1 MATQPASPTS
11 AAAPPVD
18 HSVHLPK
25 FMPFFWIAAA
35 NLLGILSGDLLSINS
50 RTWLILLGV
59 SLVLWLVPLTLRRGP
74 NLFTHRPLVSRLPPI
89 VLVVFFLLGAWRLSA
104 SKPITSPNQ
113 ASFYNDKGLVEFV
126 GVIIQPPEVHDTH
139 TSLVVKVE
147 ALTPLESDEPDAG
160 KIKGQ
165 VLLQVMP
172 GKDYHY
178 GQRIEVRGKL
188 QTPPD
193 GHDFSYRDYLARRS
207 IHSLIS
213 YAHVEVVKEKA
224 GNPIL
229 VAIYQLRERSEDTL
243 TAILPSP
250 ESDLLMGI
258 LLGNDRGLPDTLND
272 AYQVTG
278 TAHII
283 AISGFNVALLAG
295 LVTSLLSRALGKRR
309 GTTWAVILLTFYCI
323 LVGAEAAVVRATI
336 MGSLGMLG
344 ALLGRRNN
352 GLNTLGITVLGMCL
366 VNPNLPWDIGF
377 QLSFMAT
384 LGLVLY
390 AQPFE
395 TWLTEQLASRLKPEL
410 VERLAVPL
418 TQYLLFTLI
427 AQVMV
432 LPLLAFHFRRLSWLF
447 LVANPLVLPVQPLV
461 MVLGGVALLGGLLFP
476 GLGRVLG
483 YLAWPFAAYTNR
495 MVTWL
500 AALAPTSLALNHFSI
515 AWVILYYVVLFTLTF
530 IRDWKAA
537 WQKIAKPAALLVPLG
552 CAVLVTWSLA
562 LGRPDGKLS
571 LVLLPAG
578 DNPVLLAETPGGRF
592 MLVNGAVEPSNLRT
606 QLSNFMPLTFREL
619 DSLVIPSCKKD
630 DVIGLVDLED
640 RISIH
645 QVIWACDPERIQT
658 TRQLYQ
664 SFSAAGVDQ
673 AHMSPDDRL
682 DLGNGAFLTLQ
693 AAQDN
698 NALFSI
704 IWQDFSANLVI
715 GDSTVFKTENLLN
728 TNLLILPFKGG
739 EMLTANGYPAAQVV
753 WLAVDPQNAALIN
766 QTQFSPAP
774 LCSTCLPTDV
784 YGWLRAK
791 TDGQQLWLT
800 AQNVPK

>member
-1 MATQPASPTS
+1 
-11 AAAPPVD
+11 
-18 HSVHLPK
+18 
-25 FMPFFWIAAA
+25 MPFFWFAVTC
-35 NLLGILSGDLLSINS
+35 LLGILAADLLSINPYV
-50 RTWLILLGV
+50 WLILLGV
-59 SLVLWLVPLTLRRGP
+59 SLVLWLVPLVLRRGP
-74 NLFTHRPLVSRLPPI
+74 NLFTHRPLVSRLPTI
-89 VLVVFFLLGAWRLSA
+89 VLAVFFLLGAWRLSA
-104 SKPITSPNQ
+104 SKPIASTSQ
-113 ASFYNDKGLVEFV
+113 VSWFNDKGLVEFV
-126 GVIIQPPEVHDTH
+126 GVIAQPPDVRDMH

-147 ALTPLESDEPDAG
+147 ELTPQELDERDPG
-160 KIKGQ
+160 TTKGR

-172 GKDYHY
+172 GKEYHY

-193 GHDFSYRDYLARRS
+193 GHDFSYRDYLARHS
-207 IHSLIS
+207 IYSLIT
-213 YAHVEVVKEKA
+213 YAHIDVLAEKA
-224 GNPIL
+224 GNPVL
-229 VAIYQLRERSEDTL
+229 AAIYRLRERSEETL
-243 TAILPSP
+243 AAILPSP

-295 LVTSLLSRALGKRR
+295 LATSLLSRALGKRR
-309 GTTWAVILLTFYCI
+309 GTTWAIILLTFYCI

-336 MGSLGMLG
+336 MGCLAMMG

-352 GLNTLGITVLGMCL
+352 GLNTLGLTVLGMCL

-395 TWLTEQLASRLKPEL
+395 TWLMEQLARRFKPEL
-410 VERLAVPL
+410 IERLAAPL

-495 MVTWL
+495 VVTWL
-500 AALAPTSLALNHFSI
+500 AALAPTPLTLHHFSI
-515 AWVILYYVVLFTLTF
+515 TWVVLYYAILFTLTF
-530 IRDWKAA
+530 TRDWKAA
-537 WQKIAKPAALLVPLG
+537 WQKLAKPATLLIPLG

-562 LGRPDGKLS
+562 LSRPGGKLA

-578 DNPVLLAETPGGRF
+578 DNPVLLVETPGGRF
-592 MLVNGAVEPSNLRT
+592 MLVNGAIEPSSLRA
-606 QLSNFMPLTFREL
+606 QPSNFMPLTFRKL

-640 RISIH
+640 RISLH

-664 SFSAAGVDQ
+664 SFSAAGIDQ
-673 AHMSPDDRL
+673 AHMSPSDQL

-704 IWQDFSANLVI
+704 IWQDFSARLVI
-715 GDSTVFKTENLLN
+715 GDSTIFKTGNQSN
-728 TNLLILPFKGG
+728 ANLLILPFKSG
-739 EMLTANGYPAAQVV
+739 ELLTANGYPAAQVT

-766 QTQFSPAP
+766 QPRVAPTP
-774 LCSTCLPTDV
+774 LCPTCLATDR

-800 AQNVPK
+800 AQNAPK

>member
-1 MATQPASPTS
+1 
-11 AAAPPVD
+11 
-18 HSVHLPK
+18 
-25 FMPFFWIAAA
+25 MPFFWFAVTC
-35 NLLGILSGDLLSINS
+35 LLGILAADLLSI
-50 RTWLILLGV
+50 RPLIWLILLGM
-59 SLVLWLVPLTLRRGP
+59 SLVLWLVPLVLRRGP
-74 NLFTHRPLVSRLPPI
+74 NLFTHRPLVSRIPPI
-89 VLVVFFLLGAWRLSA
+89 VLAVFFLLGAWRLSA
-104 SKPITSPNQ
+104 SKPIASTSQ
-113 ASFYNDKGLVEFV
+113 VSWYNNKGLVEFV
-126 GVIIQPPEVHDTH
+126 GVIAQPPDVRDMH

-147 ALTPLESDEPDAG
+147 ELTPLELDERDPG
-160 KIKGQ
+160 TTKGR

-172 GKDYHY
+172 GKEYHF

-229 VAIYQLRERSEDTL
+229 VAIYQLRERSEETL

-295 LVTSLLSRALGKRR
+295 LATSLLSRALGKRR
-309 GTTWAVILLTFYCI
+309 GTTWAIILLTFYCI

-336 MGSLGMLG
+336 MGCLAMMG

-352 GLNTLGITVLGMCL
+352 GLNTLGLTVLGMCL

-395 TWLTEQLASRLKPEL
+395 TWLMEQLARRFKPEL
-410 VERLAVPL
+410 IERLAAPL

-495 MVTWL
+495 VVTWL
-500 AALAPTSLALNHFSI
+500 AALAPTPLTLNHFSI
-515 AWVILYYVVLFTLTF
+515 IWVVLYYAILFTLTF
-530 IRDWKAA
+530 TRDWKAA
-537 WQKIAKPAALLVPLG
+537 WQKLAKPATLLISLG

-562 LGRPDGKLS
+562 LGRPGGKLA

-578 DNPVLLAETPGGRF
+578 DNPVLLVETPGGRF
-592 MLVNGAVEPSNLRT
+592 MLVNGAIEPSSLRA
-606 QLSNFMPLTFREL
+606 QLSNLMPLTFRKL

-640 RISIH
+640 RISLQ

-664 SFSAAGVDQ
+664 SFSSAGVDQ
-673 AHMSPDDRL
+673 AHMSPGDRL

-693 AAQDN
+693 TAQDN
-698 NALFSI
+698 NALLSI
-704 IWQDFSANLVI
+704 IWQDFSARLVI
-715 GDSTVFKTENLLN
+715 GDSTIFKTGNQSN
-728 TNLLILPFKGG
+728 ANLLILPFKSG
-739 EMLTANGYPAAQVV
+739 ELLTANGYPAAQVT

-766 QTQFSPAP
+766 NQPRVAPAP
-774 LCSTCLPTDV
+774 LCPTCLATDR

-800 AQNVPK
+800 AQNAPK

>member
-1 MATQPASPTS
+1 
-11 AAAPPVD
+11 
-18 HSVHLPK
+18 
-25 FMPFFWIAAA
+25 MPFFWFAVTC
-35 NLLGILSGDLLSINS
+35 LLGILAADLLSI
-50 RTWLILLGV
+50 RPLIWLILLGV
-59 SLVLWLVPLTLRRGP
+59 SLVLWLVPLVLRRGP
-74 NLFTHRPLVSRLPPI
+74 NLFTHRPLVSRIPPI
-89 VLVVFFLLGAWRLSA
+89 VLAVFFLLGAWRLSA
-104 SKPITSPNQ
+104 SKPIASTSQ
-113 ASFYNDKGLVEFV
+113 VSWYNNKGLVEFV
-126 GVIIQPPEVHDTH
+126 GVIAQPPDVRDMH

-147 ALTPLESDEPDAG
+147 ELTPLELDERDPG
-160 KIKGQ
+160 TTKGR

-172 GKDYHY
+172 GKEYHF

-193 GHDFSYRDYLARRS
+193 GHDFSYRDYLARHS
-207 IHSLIS
+207 IYSLIT
-213 YAHVEVVKEKA
+213 YAHIDVLAEKA
-224 GNPIL
+224 GNPVL
-229 VAIYQLRERSEDTL
+229 AAIYRLRERSEETL
-243 TAILPSP
+243 AAILPSP

-295 LVTSLLSRALGKRR
+295 LATSLLSRALGKRR
-309 GTTWAVILLTFYCI
+309 GTTWAIILLTFYCI

-336 MGSLGMLG
+336 MGCLAMMG

-352 GLNTLGITVLGMCL
+352 GLNTLGLTVLGMCL
-366 VNPNLPWDIGF
+366 VNPNLLWDIGF

-395 TWLTEQLASRLKPEL
+395 TWLMEQLAHRFKPEL
-410 VERLAVPL
+410 IERLAAPL

-495 MVTWL
+495 VVTWL
-500 AALAPTSLALNHFSI
+500 AALAPTPLTLNHFSI

-530 IRDWKAA
+530 TRDWKAA
-537 WQKIAKPAALLVPLG
+537 WQKLAKPATLLIPLG

-562 LGRPDGKLS
+562 LGRPGGKLA

-592 MLVNGAVEPSNLRT
+592 VLVNGAIEPSSLRA
-606 QLSNFMPLTFREL
+606 QLSNFMPLTFRKL

-640 RISIH
+640 RISLH

-664 SFSAAGVDQ
+664 SFSSAGVDQ
-673 AHMSPDDRL
+673 AHMSPGDRL

-693 AAQDN
+693 TAQDN
-698 NALFSI
+698 NALLSI
-704 IWQDFSANLVI
+704 IWQDFSARLVI
-715 GDSTVFKTENLLN
+715 GDSTIFKTGNQSN
-728 TNLLILPFKGG
+728 ANLLILPFKSG
-739 EMLTANGYPAAQVV
+739 ELLTANGYPAAQVT

-766 QTQFSPAP
+766 NQPRVAPAP
-774 LCSTCLPTDV
+774 LCPTCLATDR

-800 AQNVPK
+800 AQNAPK

>member
-1 MATQPASPTS
+1 
-11 AAAPPVD
+11 
-18 HSVHLPK
+18 
-25 FMPFFWIAAA
+25 
-35 NLLGILSGDLLSINS
+35 LSINS